1 MTKFL
6 SKKEEDHEVNKM
18 SRRCCCCIPIVVGA
32 TILGLIGLIFCAGEL
47 GLLIPYILGQYDV
60 ADVSAFNPIKDNLD
74 TIFKVCQETLA
85 LQKESMNLTQDQIED
100 VMREIKK
107 IMPTVLMGATIE
119 SGVYALSCL
128 LMLIACCT
136 KVRTLMLPYLILTLL
151 GIIVLVLAAFAGSVA
166 LFFNEEWIVMGV
178 VGTVTTIILAI
189 FLIYFWSVVQRAF
202 VELKYVDSMYSP
214 VQTKPYPAN
223 DGRGAGYYPTSPQ
236 HFQMD
241 ERK

>member
-1 MTKFL
+1 MYPKL
-6 SKKEEDHEVNKM
+6 VEEEDHVEVNKM
-18 SRRCCCCIPIVVGA
+18 SRRCCCCIPIVIGA

-47 GLLIPYILGQYDV
+47 GLLIPYILDQYDV
-60 ADVSAFNPIKDNLD
+60 ADFSAFNPIKDNLEA
-74 TIFKVCQETLA
+74 IYKVAQDSIE
-85 LQKESMNLTQDQIED
+85 LQKENLKLTQEQIDEII
-100 VMREIKK
+100 REIKK

-119 SGVYALSCL
+119 SGVYALSCI

>member
-1 MTKFL
+1 
-6 SKKEEDHEVNKM
+6 M

-32 TILGLIGLIFCAGEL
+32 TILGLIGLIFSAGEL
-47 GLLIPYILGQYDV
+47 GLLIPYMLDQYDV
-60 ADVSAFNPIKDNLD
+60 VDVSAFNPIKENLQNLYKVFQD
-74 TIFKVCQETLA
+74 TLEEN
-85 LQKESMNLTQDQIED
+85 KEELEMNQDLID
-100 VMREIKK
+100 EIMKNVK
-107 IMPTVLMGATIE
+107 MLVPSVLMGATIE
-119 SGVYALSCL
+119 SAVYALSCL

-151 GIIVLVLAAFAGSVA
+151 GIIVLILTAFAGSVA
-166 LFFNEEWIVMGV
+166 LFFNAEWIVMGV
-178 VGTVTTIILAI
+178 IGTVTTIILAI
-189 FLIYFWSVVQRAF
+189 FLIYLWSVVQRAF

>member
-1 MTKFL
+1 
-6 SKKEEDHEVNKM
+6 
-18 SRRCCCCIPIVVGA
+18 
-32 TILGLIGLIFCAGEL
+32 
-47 GLLIPYILGQYDV
+47 
-60 ADVSAFNPIKDNLD
+60 
-74 TIFKVCQETLA
+74 
-85 LQKESMNLTQDQIED
+85 MNLTQDQIED
-100 VMREIKK
+100 VMRELKK

-119 SGVYALSCL
+119 SGVYAISCL

-151 GIIVLVLAAFAGSVA
+151 GIIVLVLASFAGSVA